1 MKTTIKKAVAI
12 LGLALLSA
20 CASPAEFQNMV
31 VTEGIDSAETQNSAF
46 KDSIVVKSVDGGE
59 ETNPL
64 WTSEISSQAFE
75 KALIASLENAL
86 LLAKLDENAPY
97 RLRVTLLNVDQP
109 LFGLNLTVK
118 TRVRYELIE
127 KDSGKTIFDEEIPA
141 THTATFGD
149 SPFAIQRLR
158 LANEGS
164 AKNNIAAFISRVIA
178 LSPDISNG
186 NVALK

>member
-1 MKTTIKKAVAI
+1 MKTVIKKAAAI

-31 VTEGIDSAETQNSAF
+31 VTDSIDTVATQKSAF

-75 KALIASLENAL
+75 KALIASLENAQL
-86 LLAKLDENAPY
+86 LSKLDENAPY
-97 RLRVTLLNVDQP
+97 QLRVTLLDVDQP

-118 TRVRYELIE
+118 TRVRYEIME
-127 KDSGKTIFDEEIPA
+127 KDSGKTVFDDEIPA

-164 AKNNIAAFISRVIA
+164 AKNNIATFIERVNA
-178 LSPDISNG
+178 LSPDTLDR
-186 NVALK
+186 NVVVK

>member
-1 MKTTIKKAVAI
+1 MKTAIKKATAI
-12 LGLALLSA
+12 IGLALLSA

-31 VTEGIDSAETQNSAF
+31 VSEGIDTAAVQDSAF

-59 ETNPL
+59 ETNPM

-75 KALIASLENAL
+75 KALIASLENAQ

-97 RLRVTLLNVDQP
+97 RLRVTLMAVDQP
-109 LFGLNLTVK
+109 LFGLDLTVK
-118 TRVRYELIE
+118 TRVRYEIIE
-127 KDSGKTIFDEEIPA
+127 KDSDKIIFDDEIPA
-141 THTATFGD
+141 SHTATFGD

-164 AKNNIAAFISRVIA
+164 AKNNIATFIDRVIE
-178 LSPDISNG
+178 LSPDMSGG

>member
-1 MKTTIKKAVAI
+1 MKSAIKHTIAI

-31 VTEGIDSAETQNSAF
+31 VTEGIDTAATQNSAL

-75 KALIASLENAL
+75 KALIASLENAN

-97 RLRVTLLNVDQP
+97 GLRVTLLDVDQP
-109 LFGLNLTVK
+109 LFGLDLTVK
-118 TRVRYELIE
+118 TRIRYEIIE
-127 KDSGKTIFDEEIPA
+127 KDGGKPVFDVEIPA

-164 AKNNIAAFISRVIA
+164 AKNNIAAFIERA
-178 LSPDISNG
+178 LAFSPDMSDG

>member
-1 MKTTIKKAVAI
+1 MKTAIQKAAAI

-31 VTEGIDSAETQNSAF
+31 VTEGIDTAATQNSAF

-59 ETNPL
+59 ETNPM

-75 KALIASLENAL
+75 KALIASLENAQ

-97 RLRVTLLNVDQP
+97 RLRVTLLEVDQP
-109 LFGLNLTVK
+109 LFGLDLTVK
-118 TRVRYELIE
+118 TRVRYEIIE
-127 KDSGKTIFDEEIPA
+127 KDSDKTVFSEEIPA

-164 AKNNIAAFISRVIA
+164 AQNNIAAFIERVIA
-178 LSPDISNG
+178 VSPEMSG
-186 NVALK
+186 ENVALK